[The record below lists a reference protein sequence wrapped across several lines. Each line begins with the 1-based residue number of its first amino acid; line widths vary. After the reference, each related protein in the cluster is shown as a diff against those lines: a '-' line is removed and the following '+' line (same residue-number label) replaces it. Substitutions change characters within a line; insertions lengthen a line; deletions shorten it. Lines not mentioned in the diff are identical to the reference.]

1 MPIFAQSVPK
11 VNPENPQDAVR
22 KFYNHMRYMQEQ
34 LEYTLLNLDSR
45 NINEIDVNKTT
56 ITDSTGSTSLG
67 SYIHL
72 TGANGESFTVGKN
85 PKGQFEFSVNGV
97 DAEDDKKVV
106 QLMYLNSSGELII
119 TEHANLTIDGGEW

>member
-1 MPIFAQSVPK
+1 MPIFTQSVPK

-45 NINEIDVNKTT
+45 NINEIDIDKTT
-56 ITDSTGSTSLG
+56 ITGSSGSTSIG

-85 PKGQFEFSVNGV
+85 KSGQFEFTVKG
-97 DAEDDKKVV
+97 KGGK
-106 QLMYLNSSGELII
+106 QTMYLNSSGELII
-119 TEHANLTIDGGEW
+119 TEHTNLTIDGGEW